1 MNKQKN
7 SILINN
13 TADVG
18 IGTLIIFIAMVL
30 VAAVAAAVLIQTSG
44 ILQQKAQQT
53 GKEAATEVTSN
64 LNIVSV
70 IGNVGNLSGTNNIDN
85 FTIAIQLSA
94 GGQNIDFK
102 SVVVKYIDSAA
113 SESMNYS
120 TNSTATLNHTSFNYT
135 EQRSA
140 SGSANSVLQVGDLG
154 ILTINQTTPLALRG
168 KSLIEVIPESGTMIM
183 REVIAPSTWGSKDFI
198 QLFP

>member
-120 TNSTATLNHTSFNYT
+120 TNSTANLNHTSFNYT

-154 ILTINQTTPLALRG
+154 ILTINQTTPLAPVSYTHLTLPTIY
-168 KSLIEVIPESGTMIM
+168 SV
-183 REVIAPSTWGSKDFI
+183 
-198 QLFP
+198 

>member
-7 SILINN
+7 GILIND

-70 IGNVGNLSGTNNIDN
+70 IGNINRTNTPMKIEN

-94 GGQNIDFK
+94 GGQNIDFQ
-102 SVVVKYIDSAA
+102 SVVMKYIDNQTSDT
-113 SESMNYS
+113 MNYS
-120 TNSTATLNHTSFNYT
+120 TTTAIGHTNFSYDEERFVG
-135 EQRSA
+135 A
-140 SGSANSVLQVGDLG
+140 SKNKVLQAGELG
-154 ILTINQTTPLALRG
+154 IITIYPTNGLGLREKG
-168 KSLIEVIPESGTMIM
+168 LIEVVPESGTMIM
-183 REVIAPSTWGSKDFI
+183 KEVIAPSTWGTKSYA